1 MPQPNE
7 SSSCLRTGCIGCAG
21 LAAAAVI
28 VVGLLAVV
36 GLALGTRA
44 PDPVEETA
52 DRPLPELPELSRRSA
67 AALAER
73 LEAAGESA
81 PAFLGDLES
90 VELGDPPVG
99 VLDLDLSVG
108 DFTLEPGAAGSPIE
122 VSASFDA
129 SRYRL
134 EEELEEHD
142 DGTFAYHVR
151 FGPRGGILGMIGVNR
166 GNPRVEITIPRG
178 RPFDV
183 VGTLGLGRSRVDL
196 GGLWL
201 RDVDLRL
208 GTGEHELE
216 ISEPLLLPM
225 RSLRLRKGIGR
236 LEVRDVG
243 AGSPAEVDI
252 EQSIGE
258 AWIDLDGPW
267 RRDATV
273 SLELGI
279 GGSRVRLPDGVR
291 VELDREQISIGE
303 RRIDVPDPAT
313 LPEGTPTITL
323 SVSGNIGQI
332 EIDS

>member
-1 MPQPNE
+1 
-7 SSSCLRTGCIGCAG
+7 
-21 LAAAAVI
+21 
-28 VVGLLAVV
+28 
-36 GLALGTRA
+36 
-44 PDPVEETA
+44 
-52 DRPLPELPELSRRSA
+52 
-67 AALAER
+67 
-73 LEAAGESA
+73 
-81 PAFLGDLES
+81 
-90 VELGDPPVG
+90 
-99 VLDLDLSVG
+99 
-108 DFTLEPGAAGSPIE
+108 
-122 VSASFDA
+122 
-129 SRYRL
+129 
-134 EEELEEHD
+134 
-142 DGTFAYHVR
+142 
-151 FGPRGGILGMIGVNR
+151 
-166 GNPRVEITIPRG
+166 
-178 RPFDV
+178 
-183 VGTLGLGRSRVDL
+183 
-196 GGLWL
+196 
-201 RDVDLRL
+201 
-208 GTGEHELE
+208 
-216 ISEPLLLPM
+216 M